1 MKYLSRNS
9 YALLILAGLLLI
21 FYFEISRE
29 SLLITGLG
37 IILSLLGLE
46 VGSDFFVEQSISA
59 GTKFNLS
66 GRVVGSVIL
75 SIGASIDELFLSL
88 TAAFEKLGEISIGN
102 IQGSNLFTFVVFLLL
117 APVALKNSPSKF
129 RIETI
134 LLVVAYLILS
144 IFAYTEIASVYVGIA
159 LLSIFV
165 IYLYALSSGRA
176 SKPSVEITVFRFSWI
191 YLFFGVFLLFL
202 SSYELVRV
210 VDSLAA
216 YLHLSLFTS
225 GFVFA
230 GLTGSVPEIF
240 IFASAMR
247 KKQGEISTGVIFGST
262 LYKVCLVLG
271 LSMVITTIA
280 LKPAILTYYAM
291 IALLALSIPIL
302 FLSRNRERP
311 ATA

>member
-1 MKYLSRNS
+1 LRYLSRNS
-9 YALLILAGLLLI
+9 YAILILVGLLLI
-21 FYFEISRE
+21 FYFEISLE
-29 SLLITGLG
+29 SLWITSLG
-37 IILSLLGLE
+37 IVLSLLGLE
-46 VGSDFFVEQSISA
+46 IGSDFFVEQSISA

-102 IQGSNLFTFVVFLLL
+102 IQGSNLFTFVIFLLL
-117 APVALKNSPSKF
+117 APLALRSNTSKF
-129 RIETI
+129 HIETI

-144 IFAYTEIASVYVGIA
+144 FLAYTEIASVYVGIA
-159 LLSIFV
+159 LLSIFA
-165 IYLYALSSGRA
+165 IYLFAMRSGKA
-176 SKPSVEITVFRFSWI
+176 SKPSAEVAVFRFSWI
-191 YLFFGVFLLFL
+191 YLFFGIFLLFL

-216 YLHLSLFTS
+216 YLNLSLFTS
-225 GFVFA
+225 GFIFA

-247 KKQGEISTGVIFGST
+247 KKRGEISTGVIFGST
-262 LYKVCLVLG
+262 IYKVCLVLG
-271 LSMVITTIA
+271 LSMMITTIA

-291 IALLALSIPIL
+291 IVLLVISVPVIL
-302 FLSRNRERP
+302 LSRKSERP
-311 ATA
+311 ASA

>member
-9 YALLILAGLLLI
+9 YAILILAGLLLI
-21 FYFEISRE
+21 IYFEFSLK
-29 SLLITGLG
+29 SLLITILG

-59 GTKFNLS
+59 GAKFNLS
-66 GRVVGSVIL
+66 GKVVGSVIL

-117 APVALKNSPSKF
+117 APLALKNAPSKF
-129 RIETI
+129 RVETI

-159 LLSIFV
+159 LLSIFA
-165 IYLYALSSGRA
+165 IYLYAMGTGNA
-176 SKPSVEITVFRFSWI
+176 SKPSPEIAVFRFSWI
-191 YLFFGVFLLFL
+191 YLLLGIFLLFL

-210 VDSLAA
+210 VDNLAA

-225 GFVFA
+225 GFIFA
-230 GLTGSVPEIF
+230 GITGSVPEIF
-240 IFASAMR
+240 IFTSALR
-247 KKQGEISTGVIFGST
+247 KRRDEISTGVIFGST
-262 LYKVCLVLG
+262 IYKVCLVLG
-271 LSMVITTIA
+271 LSMIITTIA

-291 IALLALSIPIL
+291 IALLAISVPVLL
-302 FLSRNRERP
+302 LSRNGERP
-311 ATA
+311 AFS

>member
-1 MKYLSRNS
+1 MRYLSRNT
-9 YALLILAGLLLI
+9 YAILILAGLLLI

-29 SLLITGLG
+29 SILITGLG

-75 SIGASIDELFLSL
+75 SVGASIDELFLSL

-117 APVALKNSPSKF
+117 APLALKNSHSKF
-129 RIETI
+129 RIETV
-134 LLVVAYLILS
+134 LLVAVYLILS
-144 IFAYTEIASVYVGIA
+144 VFAYTQIASAYVGIA
-159 LLSIFV
+159 LLSIFA
-165 IYLYALSSGRA
+165 IYIFAVRSGKVP
-176 SKPSVEITVFRFSWI
+176 KPSAEIAVFSFSWI
-191 YLFFGVFLLFL
+191 YLFFGIFLLFL

-216 YLHLSLFTS
+216 YLNLSLFTS
-225 GFVFA
+225 GFIFA
-230 GLTGSVPEIF
+230 GVTGSVPEIF

-247 KKQGEISTGVIFGST
+247 KKRGEISTGVIFGST

-271 LSMVITTIA
+271 LSMLITTIA

-291 IALLALSIPIL
+291 IALLAISVPVIM
-302 FLSRNRERP
+302 LSRNRDSP
-311 ATA
+311 ALS